1 VFAEGDIVLDSFP
14 ANGATVVRDSLLCGC
29 PVVNLRS
36 RPLMGRA
43 GSGYLA
49 VLGLEDWSASSEEEY
64 IEIAVSKAA
73 ALVS

>member
-1 VFAEGDIVLDSFP
+1 
-14 ANGATVVRDSLLCGC
+14 
-29 PVVNLRS
+29 
-36 RPLMGRA
+36 MGRA